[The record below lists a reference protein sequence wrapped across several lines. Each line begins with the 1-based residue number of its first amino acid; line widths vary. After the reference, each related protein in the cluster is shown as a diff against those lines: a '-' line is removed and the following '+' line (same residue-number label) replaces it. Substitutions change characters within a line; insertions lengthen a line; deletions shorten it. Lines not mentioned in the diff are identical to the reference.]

1 MQVFWRLPN
10 GRNNTKYI
18 GLNRFDSKVTVK
30 SGGGEVTG
38 SFSVEGAIKEKGQS
52 IPTLIEKM
60 VIDRLGSDGEAV
72 DFLNFVPITDENDEI
87 VVT

>member
-1 MQVFWRLPN
+1 MAGTLS
-10 GRNNTKYI
+10 YI

-38 SFSVEGAIKEKGQS
+38 SLNVEGSILEKGYS
-52 IPTLIEKM
+52 IPVLMEKM

>member
-1 MQVFWRLPN
+1 MAGTLS
-10 GRNNTKYI
+10 YI

-38 SFSVEGAIKEKGQS
+38 SFSVDGAIKEKGQS

-60 VIDRLGSDGEAV
+60 VIDRLGSDGETPN
-72 DFLNFVPITDENDEI
+72 FLTFVPIVDENGEQI
-87 VVT
+87 IGI

>member
-1 MQVFWRLPN
+1 MA
-10 GRNNTKYI
+10 GTISYI

-30 SGGGEVTG
+30 SGGAEVTG
-38 SFSVEGAIKEKGQS
+38 SLNVEGAILEKGYS
-52 IPTLIEKM
+52 IPVLMEKM

>member
-1 MQVFWRLPN
+1 MA
-10 GRNNTKYI
+10 GTISYI

-30 SGGGEVTG
+30 SGGAEVTG
-38 SFSVEGAIKEKGQS
+38 SLNVEGSILEKGYS
-52 IPTLIEKM
+52 IPVLMEKM
-60 VIDRLGSDGEAV
+60 VVDRLGSDGEAV

>member
-1 MQVFWRLPN
+1 MAGTIQ
-10 GRNNTKYI
+10 YI

-38 SFSVEGAIKEKGQS
+38 SFSVEGAIMERGQS

-60 VIDRLGSDGEAV
+60 VIDRLGSDGESP
-72 DFLNFVPITDENDEI
+72 DFLTFVPIVDENGEQI
-87 VVT
+87 IGI

>member
-1 MQVFWRLPN
+1 MAGTIQ
-10 GRNNTKYI
+10 YI

-38 SFSVEGAIKEKGQS
+38 SLNVEGAILEKGYS
-52 IPTLIEKM
+52 IPVLMEKM
-60 VIDRLGSDGEAV
+60 VVDRLGSDGEAV

>member
-1 MQVFWRLPN
+1 MAGTIQ
-10 GRNNTKYI
+10 YI

-30 SGGGEVTG
+30 SGGAEVTG
-38 SFSVEGAIKEKGQS
+38 SLNVEGAILEKGYS
-52 IPTLIEKM
+52 IPVLMEKM
-60 VIDRLGSDGEAV
+60 VVDRLGSDGGAV